1 MRNILIFSIL
11 LVVALGLLAFAQP
24 QWVAKPLKDGTGPL
38 AIKIDSR
45 LVAPEYHSPLEWWK
59 THHMD
64 IVNNGDFS
72 ETHCR
77 QCHDVSTSCNNC
89 HGYVGVKAIATGP

>member
-1 MRNILIFSIL
+1 MRNILVFFVL
-11 LVVALGLLAFAQP
+11 LLAALVLLAFAQP
-24 QWVAKPLKDGTGPL
+24 QWVERPLKDGAGAL

-64 IVNNGDFS
+64 VVNSGDFT
-72 ETHCR
+72 EAHCK
-77 QCHDVSTSCNNC
+77 QCHDVTTSCNNC
-89 HGYVGVKAIATGP
+89 HGYVGVRVIVK